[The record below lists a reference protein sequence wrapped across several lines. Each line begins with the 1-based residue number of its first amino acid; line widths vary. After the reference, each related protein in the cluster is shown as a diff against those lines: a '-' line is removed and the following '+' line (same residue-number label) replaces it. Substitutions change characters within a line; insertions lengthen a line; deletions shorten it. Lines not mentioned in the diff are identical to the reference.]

1 MIETIVKDFM
11 ESSLPVPVFMEYP
24 REHHTRFV
32 VLRKGGNSRENL
44 IDTAMFIADSYAE
57 SLHETAKLNELVVAA
72 FDSLTDLDAVSSSKR
87 GGDYNAF
94 DTQNKR
100 YRYQAICNV
109 TYY

>member
-11 ESSLPVPVFMEYP
+11 ESCLPVPVFMEYP
-24 REHHTRFV
+24 KDPHKRFV
-32 VLRKGGNSRENL
+32 VLRKAGGSRDDL
-44 IDTAMFIADSYAE
+44 VDTAMFIADSYAE
-57 SLHETAKLNELVVAA
+57 SMFESAKLNEQVVAA

-87 GGDYNAF
+87 GGDYNIP

-100 YRYQAICNV
+100 YRYQAVCNL